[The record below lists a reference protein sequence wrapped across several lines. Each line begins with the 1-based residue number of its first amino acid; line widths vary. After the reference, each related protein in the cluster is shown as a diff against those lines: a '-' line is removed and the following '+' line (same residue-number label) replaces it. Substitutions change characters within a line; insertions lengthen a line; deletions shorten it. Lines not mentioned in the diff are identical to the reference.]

1 MAAWSI
7 FWNTFKIFAVG
18 TALIYIYYVVAR
30 NVIIAQS
37 GGPSAV
43 INNTLRGIIQTCR
56 EDNHTFGKIYGAWH
70 GIEGIL
76 KEKLL
81 DISIQDKNEIELL
94 KTTPA
99 AGSIGTCRY
108 KLKEGLEKD
117 LDRIIKVFKTHD
129 IGYFFYI
136 GGNDSQ
142 HTVLRV
148 SEKCKE
154 TGLDTISVGVPK
166 TIDNDLGDSEFK
178 LIDHTPGYG
187 SVAKYWSYNIQNLNE
202 ENRGSSSADPV
213 MVVQV
218 MGRKIGFI
226 PAAARLA
233 DPEREFPMQI
243 YMAESNVTLPEMAE
257 NVNKYL
263 ADHGRC
269 LVVVSEGFDA
279 GDIGERTDAFGH
291 SEFGA
296 SRMSVQQVVVNYLN
310 NVKLKARGTARGQIP
325 GTDQRH
331 AMVYASNTDLEEAYM
346 VGRKAVEIAL
356 RRENGWMAT
365 LLRART
371 PVYKVIY
378 DKVPLKEVALS
389 ERRFPE
395 EWIAENGYD
404 VTDEFVRYAKPLAGN
419 EWVSI
424 PLVNGIQRFS
434 RFRHIFAPKK
444 LSKYIP
450 EAY

>member
-1 MAAWSI
+1 MI
-7 FWNTFKIFAVG
+7 
-18 TALIYIYYVVAR
+18 AR
-30 NVIIAQS
+30 NVVLAQS
-37 GGPSAV
+37 GGPSPV
-43 INNTLRGIIQTCR
+43 INNTLRGIIDTCIQY
-56 EDNHTFGKIYGAWH
+56 NHTFGKIYGAWH

-76 KEKLL
+76 TEDLL
-81 DISIQDKNEIELL
+81 DISAQDKKEIELL

-108 KLKEGLEKD
+108 KLKEGHEKD
-117 LDRIIKVFKTHD
+117 LERVIKVLIAHN

-154 TGLDTISVGVPK
+154 KGLDIVSVGVPK
-166 TIDNDLGDSEFK
+166 TIDNDLGDNEFK

-202 ENRGSSSADPV
+202 ENRGSSPADPV

-226 PAAARLA
+226 PAATRLA
-233 DPEREFPMQI
+233 DPQREFPLQI
-243 YMAESNVTLPEMAE
+243 YLAESNITLPEMAE

-263 ADHGRC
+263 LEHGRC
-269 LVVVSEGFDA
+269 LVVVSEGFNA
-279 GDIGERTDAFGH
+279 GDLGERKDAFGH

-296 SRMSVQQVVVNYLN
+296 SRMSVQQAVVNYLN
-310 NVKLKARGTARGQIP
+310 SVKLKAKGTARGQVP

-331 AMVYASNTDLEEAYM
+331 SMIYASNIDLEEAYM
-346 VGRKAVEIAL
+346 VGKKAVEIAL
-356 RRENGWMAT
+356 SRENGWMAT
-365 LLRART
+365 LVRAST
-371 PVYKVIY
+371 PEYKVIY

-389 ERRFPE
+389 ERSFPAK
-395 EWIAENGYD
+395 WISQNRYD
-404 VTDEFVRYAKPLAGN
+404 VTDEFLRYAKPLIGDK
-419 EWVSI
+419 WVNI
-424 PLVNGIQRFS
+424 PIENGIQRFT
-434 RFRHIFAPKK
+434 RLKPVFAEKK
-444 LSKYIP
+444 LEKYIP